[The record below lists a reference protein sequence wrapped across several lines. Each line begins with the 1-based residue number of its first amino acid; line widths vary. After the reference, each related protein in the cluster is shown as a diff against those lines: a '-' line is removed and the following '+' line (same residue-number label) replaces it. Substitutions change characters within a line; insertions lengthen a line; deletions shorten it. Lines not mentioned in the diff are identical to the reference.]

1 MHDQMREIKKKITV
15 FKPNYMYVILKLVL
29 KIKMGNHKY
38 NLLKS
43 FKRCFKLKNVKRQ
56 IHTCITES
64 VKLCN
69 YEINWRCINKY

>member
-1 MHDQMREIKKKITV
+1 MREIKKITV

-43 FKRCFKLKNVKRQ
+43 LKDFFKLKNVKRQ
-56 IHTCITES
+56 IHTCILL
-64 VKLCN
+64 KA
-69 YEINWRCINKY
+69 

>member
-1 MHDQMREIKKKITV
+1 MREIKNKITV

-29 KIKMGNHKY
+29 KIKVGNHKY

-43 FKRCFKLKNVKRQ
+43 FKRFFEIEKCEKTN
-56 IHTCITES
+56 TYMYITES

-69 YEINWRCINKY
+69 YEALHK